1 MSELLADLRNFV
13 QDGLP
18 SLIVPVAILV
28 VGWIAALLMSALTRR
43 GLRKTGLDDSIAR
56 KFLGAERASEFDS
69 ARWGGKVVYY
79 VVLLF
84 TAVAFLQATKLS
96 AASEPIGSMLQS
108 LLAFLPQIL
117 GAVAI
122 GFAAWLLAT
131 ITRSVLG
138 RAFSRWGMDRRLKE
152 QGLSGEAESV
162 EADEGEPVGSAI
174 ANASYW
180 LILLL
185 FVPAVLST
193 LHMDGL
199 LVPVQE
205 MLNSSLGFVPN
216 IASAFVIAGVGWL
229 VARIVQKLL
238 ANTLD
243 AAGANRLSERVGL
256 TKVLGEQTLSQ
267 LLGFVA
273 YILILIPVA
282 IGALNALQLD
292 AITRPASSMLES
304 FFAAMPAIF
313 GAALVVAVSYVVGR
327 LVSVAVSKLLNGIG
341 FDKVLTKIGVSDQEI
356 AERSPSDLVGGLV
369 MVSVLYFG
377 ALEAAKLLG
386 FTSLVALGSSFA
398 VLAGHVLLG
407 LAIFGLALYLGRLA
421 AEAIQSSDMVQKRVI
436 GIAARVAVIV
446 LGSAMALRQMG
457 IADEIIELA
466 FGLTLGGAA
475 VAVALAFGLGGRDVA
490 SKTLEEMR
498 ERLKSEAEASK
509 AVGGV
514 PMAASATASPE
525 FEADK

>member
-1 MSELLADLRNFV
+1 
-13 QDGLP
+13 LP

-43 GLRKTGLDDSIAR
+43 ALRKTGLDDSVAR
-56 KFLGAERASEFDS
+56 KFLGTERASEFDS
-69 ARWGGKVVYY
+69 VRWGGRAVYY
-79 VVLLF
+79 VVLLL
-84 TAVAFLQATKLS
+84 TAVAFLQATRLS

-117 GAVAI
+117 GAAAI
-122 GFAAWLLAT
+122 GFGAWLLAT
-131 ITRSVLG
+131 ITRSVLR

-152 QGLSGEAESV
+152 QGLSGKEEAV
-162 EADEGEPVGSAI
+162 EAGVTVEAGEKEPVGSAI
-174 ANASYW
+174 ADASYW

-193 LHMDGL
+193 LRMDGL

-238 ANTLD
+238 SNTLD

-292 AITRPASSMLES
+292 AITGPASAMLES

-421 AEAIQSSDMVQKRVI
+421 AEAIQSSDMVQKRVL

-466 FGLTLGGAA
+466 FGLTLGVAA

-490 SKTLEEMR
+490 STALEEMR
-498 ERLKSEAEASK
+498 ERLKSEAEASR
-509 AVGGV
+509 AVGGA
-514 PMAASATASPE
+514 PMAASATASPD

>member
-1 MSELLADLRNFV
+1 MINFV

-18 SLIVPVAILV
+18 SLIVPVAVLV
-28 VGWIAALLMSALTRR
+28 VGWIAALLMSAITRR
-43 GLRKTGLDDSIAR
+43 ALRRTGFDDSIAR
-56 KFLGAERASEFDS
+56 KFLGTEKAGDFDS
-69 ARWGGKVVYY
+69 ARWSGKVVYY
-79 VVLLF
+79 LVLLL
-84 TAVAFLQATKLS
+84 TAVAFLQVTKLT
-96 AASEPIGSMLQS
+96 AASEPIGSMLHS
-108 LLAFLPQIL
+108 VMAFLPQIL

-122 GFAAWLLAT
+122 GFGAWLLAT
-131 ITRSVLG
+131 ITRSIL
-138 RAFSRWGMDRRLKE
+138 RQAFSRWGMDRRLQE
-152 QGLSGEAESV
+152 QGVSGKEESAEASEK
-162 EADEGEPVGSAI
+162 EPVGSAI
-174 ANASYW
+174 ADASYW

-193 LHMDGL
+193 LRMDGL

-216 IASAFVIAGVGWL
+216 IVSAIVIAGVGWL

-243 AAGANRLSERVGL
+243 AAGANRLSDRVGL

-273 YILILIPVA
+273 YLLILIPVA

-292 AITRPASSMLES
+292 AITGPASAMLES

-313 GAALVVAVSYVVGR
+313 GAALVVSVAYVVGR
-327 LVSVAVSKLLNGIG
+327 VVSVAVSKLLNGIG
-341 FDKVLTKIGVSDQEI
+341 FDKVLTKIGVSEDQEI

-369 MVSVLYFG
+369 LVSVLYFG

-386 FTSLVALGSSFA
+386 FTALVALGSSFA

-407 LAIFGLALYLGRLA
+407 LAIFGLALYLGRIA
-421 AEAIQSSDMVQKRVI
+421 AEAIHSSDMVQKRVL
-436 GIAARVAVIV
+436 GIAARVAVVV

-475 VAVALAFGLGGRDVA
+475 IAVALAFGLGGREVA
-490 SKTLEEMR
+490 SKALEEMR
-498 ERLKSEAEASK
+498 DRLKSEAEANR
-509 AVGGV
+509 AGGGI